1 MAELPVHTLIGRENR
16 EGGLLLCGLNHG
28 YSKEDERQDVA
39 GIDRS
44 DPRKS
49 FFSDGE
55 VNDYPFRNRI
65 VSWFSLW
72 GFELAR
78 RNETAGAFEKSMI
91 QTNWLQTCSNNM
103 NGINTQQ
110 ACIEDSESFIQTC
123 ETLKPELIFFFGR
136 ELFWAFA
143 SPALNEKV
151 ESIFGARVGEIR
163 WVQKNVFFNGKPR
176 RRFRFGFQQYEKL
189 TVVTLPHATGAQG
202 VANDYIE
209 AFKPEMAEVIKAWWV
224 RHEEKLTQRSS
235 GTAQKRGSPLTL
247 LQGLPQFRKRF

>member
-16 EGGLLLCGLNHG
+16 EGCLLLCGLNHG

-78 RNETAGAFEKSMI
+78 RSETAGTFERSMV

-110 ACIEDSESFIQTC
+110 ACIEDNEPFIQTC

-143 SPALNEKV
+143 SPALSEKV
-151 ESIFGARVGEIR
+151 EPIFGVRIGETR
-163 WVQKNVFFNGKPR
+163 WLQKDVFFNGKPR
-176 RRFRFGFQQYEKL
+176 RRLRFGFQQYEKL
-189 TVVTLPHATGAQG
+189 TVVVLPHATGAQG
-202 VANDYIE
+202 VASDYIE
-209 AFKPEMAEVIKAWWV
+209 AFKPEMTEVIKAWWA
-224 RHEEKLTQRSS
+224 RHEEKLT
-235 GTAQKRGSPLTL
+235 LC
-247 LQGLPQFRKRF
+247 